1 MTEFY
6 IEFIKEGSES
16 GGFEGFSLIGESVTA
31 SVIDEKGYREV
42 NF

>member
-16 GGFEGFSLIGESVTA
+16 GGFEVFLIGEGVTA